1 MQLQVDNSNVS
12 SWKNQE
18 PWTGSTDELGRL
30 LEEEVSTLRELVEAS
45 LVERTALLAGD
56 VEQLVVISQQKEEL
70 AKRMELLETRRQ
82 TILAASRDGHDSSE
96 DDFSWDDW
104 LKREPRERAAGLASA
119 RAEIA
124 RLVRRLVDI
133 REGNRLLLESSLEQ
147 VQITLRFLL
156 QIATSHYHYAQDGLP
171 EVTESHLYKLVDCQ
185 V

>member
-1 MQLQVDNSNVS
+1 MQLQFDNPNVS
-12 SWKNQE
+12 SWKKQE
-18 PWTGSTDELGRL
+18 PWAGCPEDLGRL

-56 VEQLVVISQQKEEL
+56 VEQLVAVSQQKEEL

-82 TILAASRDGHDSSE
+82 TILASSLDGQDPVGDE
-96 DDFSWDDW
+96 FSWDDW
-104 LKREPRERAAGLASA
+104 LKREPRERAARLASA
-119 RAEIA
+119 RAEMA
-124 RLVRRLVDI
+124 RLVRRLIDI

-156 QIATSHYHYAQDGLP
+156 QMATSYHYYAQDGLP
-171 EVTESHLYKLVDCQ
+171 EATESHLYKLVDCQ